1 MTTKLVFIVLVSLYV
16 ENRQWEINILSEQP
30 VLLRQPGPDQPNLT
44 EISFLGE

>member
-30 VLLRQPGPDQPNLT
+30 RPPPPAWARSAKSD
-44 EISFLGE
+44 